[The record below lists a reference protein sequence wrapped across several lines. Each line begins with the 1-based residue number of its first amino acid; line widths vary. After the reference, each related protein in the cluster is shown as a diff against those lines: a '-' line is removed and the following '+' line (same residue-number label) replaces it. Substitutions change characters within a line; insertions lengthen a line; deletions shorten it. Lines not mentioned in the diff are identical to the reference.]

1 MRWSGS
7 RNRMNDSPT
16 NRGHQKLAIR
26 FALKA
31 SPPNIFIG
39 GPVPNPPGFPLQT
52 CGNDGL
58 LTTYA
63 TRLKVSEVAVQIFRL
78 ALLALTLLTAT
89 QIVHSAETP
98 KEKIAFAYAAI
109 SPSMAGIWMAKE
121 VGAFERNG
129 LNAELVYISSGA
141 TAIQA
146 LVGGSVQA
154 ALGASNAVIAATLK
168 GAPIIAVGSNTSRP
182 GMQLWVQPEIQRAE
196 QLQGK
201 TLAITRFGSTSD
213 FVTRLILRKLNLEG
227 KTELRQFG
235 GVVEADMG
243 FRARQAEGRVSSQA
257 PGPQAKMLVD
267 AAELGIPFSMN
278 LLAVSN
284 DYLLKSPKSVEAIV
298 RAYIEGIAALKTK
311 KAQALK
317 LLEKYMGQRGG
328 SSELHHEFVSKY
340 LDAIPR
346 VDPAA
351 VDTILEMV
359 GSKAAPKAKLFDNS
373 IIDRLAQEGFIEKL
387 YKGAK
392 P

>member
-1 MRWSGS
+1 MKEKKIS
-7 RNRMNDSPT
+7 RPSRTVPFILFIAILLSPFLT
-16 NRGHQKLAIR
+16 NAADLAR
-26 FALKA
+26 
-31 SPPNIFIG
+31 
-39 GPVPNPPGFPLQT
+39 
-52 CGNDGL
+52 
-58 LTTYA
+58 
-63 TRLKVSEVAVQIFRL
+63 
-78 ALLALTLLTAT
+78 
-89 QIVHSAETP
+89 
-98 KEKIAFAYAAI
+98 EKIAIAYAAI
-109 SPSMAGIWMAKE
+109 SPSMAGVWMAKE
-121 VGAFERNG
+121 IGAFERHG

-146 LVGGSVQA
+146 LVGGSVHA
-154 ALGASNAVIAATLK
+154 ALGASNAVVAATLK

-235 GVVEADMG
+235 GVVEADLG
-243 FRARQAEGRVSSQA
+243 FRARQAEGRVSSQS

-284 DYLLKSPKSVEAIV
+284 EYLAKAPKSVDAII
-298 RAYIEGIAALKTK
+298 RAYVEGIAALKTR

-328 SSELHHEFVSKY
+328 SAELHYEFVSRY
-340 LDAIPR
+340 LNSVPR

-351 VDTILEMV
+351 VDTVLEMV
-359 GSKAAPKAKLFDNS
+359 GAKGAPKTALIDNS
-373 IIDRLAQEGFIEKL
+373 IIDRLAREGFIEKL
-387 YKGAK
+387 YRGAR

>member
-1 MRWSGS
+1 MFQKILLQISLLLFVCHLGALCTS
-7 RNRMNDSPT
+7 SLNAADSP
-16 NRGHQKLAIR
+16 R
-26 FALKA
+26 
-31 SPPNIFIG
+31 
-39 GPVPNPPGFPLQT
+39 
-52 CGNDGL
+52 
-58 LTTYA
+58 
-63 TRLKVSEVAVQIFRL
+63 
-78 ALLALTLLTAT
+78 
-89 QIVHSAETP
+89 
-98 KEKIAFAYAAI
+98 EKIAFAYASV
-109 SPSMAGIWMAKE
+109 SPSMAGVWMAKE
-121 VGAFERNG
+121 IGAFERHG
-129 LNAELVYISSGA
+129 LSAELIYISSGA

-154 ALGASNAVIAATLK
+154 ALGASNAVVAATLK
-168 GAPIIAVGSNTSRP
+168 GAPMIAVASNTSRP

-201 TLAITRFGSTSD
+201 VLAITRFGSTSD

-235 GVVEADMG
+235 GVVEADVG

-284 DYLLKSPKSVEAIV
+284 DYLKKSPKSVDGIV
-298 RAYIEGIAALKTK
+298 AAYIEGIAALKTR

-317 LLEKYMGQRGG
+317 MLERYMGARGG
-328 SSELHHEFVSKY
+328 SAEGHYEFVMKY
-340 LDAIPR
+340 LDATPR

-351 VDTILEMV
+351 VDTVLEMV
-359 GSKAAPKAKLFDNS
+359 GSKGASKNSLYDNA
-373 IIDRLAQEGFIEKL
+373 IVDRLAREGFIDRL

-392 P
+392 S

>member
-1 MRWSGS
+1 MR
-7 RNRMNDSPT
+7 
-16 NRGHQKLAIR
+16 
-26 FALKA
+26 
-31 SPPNIFIG
+31 
-39 GPVPNPPGFPLQT
+39 
-52 CGNDGL
+52 
-58 LTTYA
+58 
-63 TRLKVSEVAVQIFRL
+63 IFRL
-78 ALLALTLLTAT
+78 AILLLILLATTQTLR
-89 QIVHSAETP
+89 SAEIA
-98 KEKIAFAYAAI
+98 KEKITFAYASI
-109 SPSMAGIWMAKE
+109 SPSMSAVWMAKE
-121 VGAFERNG
+121 IGAFERNG
-129 LNAELVYISSGA
+129 LNADLVYISSGA
-141 TAIQA
+141 TTIQA

-154 ALGASNAVIAATLK
+154 ALGASNAVIAATIK
-168 GAPIIAVGSNTSRP
+168 GAPIIAVGGNSSRP

-257 PGPQAKMLVD
+257 PGPKARMLVD

-284 DYLLKSPKSVEAIV
+284 DYLQKSPKSVDAIV
-298 RAYIEGIAALKTK
+298 RAYIEGIAALKTR

-317 LLEKYMGQRGG
+317 LFERYMGQRGG
-328 SSELHHEFVSKY
+328 SAEMHHDFVMRY
-340 LDAIPR
+340 LDSVPR
-346 VDPAA
+346 IDPAA
-351 VDTILEMV
+351 VDTVLEMV
-359 GSKAAPKAKLFDNS
+359 GAKGAPRDRLYDNT
-373 IIDRLAQEGFIEKL
+373 IIDRLIHEGFTDKL

>member
-1 MRWSGS
+1 MR
-7 RNRMNDSPT
+7 
-16 NRGHQKLAIR
+16 
-26 FALKA
+26 
-31 SPPNIFIG
+31 
-39 GPVPNPPGFPLQT
+39 
-52 CGNDGL
+52 
-58 LTTYA
+58 
-63 TRLKVSEVAVQIFRL
+63 IFRL
-78 ALLALTLLTAT
+78 AILLLILLATTQTLR
-89 QIVHSAETP
+89 SAEVA
-98 KEKIAFAYAAI
+98 KEKITFAYASI
-109 SPSMAGIWMAKE
+109 SPSMSAVWMAKE
-121 VGAFERNG
+121 IGAFERNG
-129 LNAELVYISSGA
+129 LNAELVYISSGV
-141 TAIQA
+141 TTIQA

-154 ALGASNAVIAATLK
+154 ALGASNAVVAATLK
-168 GAPIIAVGSNTSRP
+168 GAPIIAVGGNSSRP

-257 PGPQAKMLVD
+257 PGPKARMLVD

-284 DYLLKSPKSVEAIV
+284 DYLQKSPKSVDAIV
-298 RAYIEGIAALKTK
+298 RAYIEGIAALKTR

-317 LLEKYMGQRGG
+317 LFEKYMGQRGG
-328 SSELHHEFVSKY
+328 SAEMHHDFVMRY
-340 LDAIPR
+340 LDSVPR
-346 VDPAA
+346 IDPAA
-351 VDTILEMV
+351 VDTVLEMV
-359 GSKAAPKAKLFDNS
+359 GAKGAPRDRLYDNT
-373 IIDRLAQEGFIEKL
+373 IIDRLVHEGFTDKV

>member
-1 MRWSGS
+1 MRELRFLTITITSLFI
-7 RNRMNDSPT
+7 
-16 NRGHQKLAIR
+16 LAQ
-26 FALKA
+26 L
-31 SPPNIFIG
+31 S
-39 GPVPNPPGFPLQT
+39 
-52 CGNDGL
+52 
-58 LTTYA
+58 
-63 TRLKVSEVAVQIFRL
+63 L
-78 ALLALTLLTAT
+78 A
-89 QIVHSAETP
+89 AELP
-98 KEKIAFAYAAI
+98 REKIAFAYAAI
-109 SPSMAGIWMAKE
+109 SPSMAGVWMAKE
-121 VGAFERNG
+121 IGAFERHG

-154 ALGASNAVIAATLK
+154 ALGASNAVVAATLK
-168 GAPIIAVGSNTSRP
+168 GAPMIAVASNTSRP

-235 GVVEADMG
+235 GVVEADLG

-284 DYLLKSPKSVEAIV
+284 DYLLRSPKSVDGIV
-298 RAYIEGIAALKTK
+298 RAYIEGIAALKTR
-311 KAQALK
+311 KAQTLK
-317 LLEKYMGQRGG
+317 LLEKYMGARGG
-328 SSELHHEFVSKY
+328 SAEGHLEFVSKY
-340 LDAIPR
+340 LDAVPR
-346 VDPAA
+346 VDPTA
-351 VDTILEMV
+351 VDTVLEMV
-359 GSKAAPKAKLFDNS
+359 GAKGAVKAKLFDNA
-373 IIDRLAQEGFIEKL
+373 IVDRMAQEGFIDKL

>member
-1 MRWSGS
+1 MR
-7 RNRMNDSPT
+7 
-16 NRGHQKLAIR
+16 
-26 FALKA
+26 
-31 SPPNIFIG
+31 
-39 GPVPNPPGFPLQT
+39 
-52 CGNDGL
+52 
-58 LTTYA
+58 
-63 TRLKVSEVAVQIFRL
+63 IFRL
-78 ALLALTLLTAT
+78 AIVALIVLTVT
-89 QIVHSAETP
+89 QTVRSAEIA
-98 KEKIAFAYAAI
+98 KEKITFAYASI
-109 SPSMAGIWMAKE
+109 SPSMSAVWMAKE
-121 VGAFERNG
+121 IGAFDRNG

-141 TAIQA
+141 TTIQA

-154 ALGASNAVIAATLK
+154 ALGASNAVVAATLK
-168 GAPIIAVGSNTSRP
+168 GAPIIAVGGNSSRP

-257 PGPQAKMLVD
+257 PGPKARMLVD

-284 DYLLKSPKSVEAIV
+284 DYLQKSPKSVDAIV
-298 RAYIEGIAALKTK
+298 RAYIEGIAALKTR

-317 LLEKYMGQRGG
+317 LFEKYMGQRGG
-328 SSELHHEFVSKY
+328 SAEMHHDFVMRY
-340 LDAIPR
+340 LDSVPR
-346 VDPAA
+346 IDPAA
-351 VDTILEMV
+351 VDTVLEMV
-359 GSKAAPKAKLFDNS
+359 GAKGAPKDRLYDNT
-373 IIDRLAQEGFIEKL
+373 IIDRLIHEGFTDKL

>member
-1 MRWSGS
+1 MLNLG
-7 RNRMNDSPT
+7 T
-16 NRGHQKLAIR
+16 NQKIALAGA
-26 FALKA
+26 FAAILFVSA
-31 SPPNIFIG
+31 
-39 GPVPNPPGFPLQT
+39 
-52 CGNDGL
+52 
-58 LTTYA
+58 
-63 TRLKVSEVAVQIFRL
+63 RLDA
-78 ALLALTLLTAT
+78 ADA
-89 QIVHSAETP
+89 P
-98 KEKIAFAYAAI
+98 KEKITFGWAAV
-109 SPSMAGIWMAKE
+109 SPTMAGVWMAKE
-121 VGAFERNG
+121 IGAFEKYG

-154 ALGASNAVIAATLK
+154 ALGASNAVVAATLN
-168 GAPIIAVGSNTSRP
+168 GAPMIAVGSNTSRP

-235 GVVEADMG
+235 GVVEADLG

-284 DYLLKSPKSVEAIV
+284 DYLLKSPKSVDAIV
-298 RAYIEGIAALKTK
+298 RAYIEGIAALKTR

-317 LLEKYMGQRGG
+317 MLEKYMGARGG
-328 SSELHHEFVSKY
+328 SSEGHYEFVTRY
-340 LDAIPR
+340 LDSIPR

-351 VDTILEMV
+351 VDTVLEMV
-359 GSKAAPKAKLFDNS
+359 GAKGTAKTKLFDNS
-373 IIDRLAQEGFIEKL
+373 IIDRLAQEGFIDKL